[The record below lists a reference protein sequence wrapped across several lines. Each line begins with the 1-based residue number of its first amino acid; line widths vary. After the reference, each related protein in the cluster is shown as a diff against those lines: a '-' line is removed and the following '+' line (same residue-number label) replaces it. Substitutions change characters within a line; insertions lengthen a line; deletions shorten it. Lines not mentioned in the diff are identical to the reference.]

1 MPLNIVPPSN
11 FKSQINSVEN
21 ATHKSNS
28 INTLP
33 DTLREQNGGCLPIS
47 TQLNEQHPLQQHL
60 ENYQDNEHARTMEQY
75 REIFGIAEPM
85 KRTMELSIVERTD
98 FNPINEN
105 HLHSDILRNKDCTID
120 WEDIYPDTMGKN
132 IHNNIML
139 GDLTHGAIEKSL
151 GL

>member
-1 MPLNIVPPSN
+1 MSLNIVPSSN

-28 INTLP
+28 INALP

-60 ENYQDNEHARTMEQY
+60 ENYQANEHARTMEQY
-75 REIFGIAEPM
+75 RQIFGIAEPL
-85 KRTMELSIVERTD
+85 KRTMELNIVEKTD

-105 HLHSDILRNKDCTID
+105 HLHKDILRNKDCTID
-120 WEDIYPDTMGKN
+120 WEDIYPGTMGKQ
-132 IHNNIML
+132 IHDNIML
-139 GDLTHGAIEKSL
+139 GDMTHSAIEKSL